1 MILSQNLC
9 VAWLIYL
16 KSSPTL
22 LCDFIKQRHGVVIIS
37 LLVWLTSLQ
46 VKKWQYFKIMSI
58 LFISFTALQGMQD

>member
-37 LLVWLTSLQ
+37 LLVGLT
-46 VKKWQYFKIMSI
+46 
-58 LFISFTALQGMQD
+58 